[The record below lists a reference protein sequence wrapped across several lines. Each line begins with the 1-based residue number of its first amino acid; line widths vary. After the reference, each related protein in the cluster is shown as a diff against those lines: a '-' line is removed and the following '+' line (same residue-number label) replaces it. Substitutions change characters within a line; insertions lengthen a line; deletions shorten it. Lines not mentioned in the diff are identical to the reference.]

1 MNTRTS
7 PLPWITALALA
18 GALRLE
24 AQAADDSVALRL
36 ALNVPAYR
44 LEARVGDSV
53 AATVRVAIGQRQY
66 RTPVGRFDVTEI
78 TWNPWWIPPA
88 SEWARS
94 DTVTPPC
101 PANPMGV
108 VKLGFGN
115 GYFIHGTPAPT
126 SVGSAASHGCVR
138 AANGDAQALAELI
151 VRQVAPDRVPAVREW
166 AAAKVTRRL
175 VLPRPVPLDIR
186 YDLAEVR
193 GDSLHLYP
201 DVYGRAPGAAAR
213 ALIAMRAL
221 AAAGVNT
228 ERVEMVRLERL
239 IYDSRRGPVAVAL
252 GDLLLRPAAVLPAPA
267 VTTGG
272 LP

>member
-1 MNTRTS
+1 M
-7 PLPWITALALA
+7 PWIIALAMA

-24 AQAADDSVALRL
+24 AQAAGDSVALKL

-44 LEARVGDSV
+44 LEARIGDSV

-66 RTPVGRFDVTEI
+66 RTPVGRFDVTDI
-78 TWNPWWIPPA
+78 TWNPWWYPPD
-88 SEWARS
+88 SEWARH

-101 PANPMGV
+101 PTNPMGV

-115 GYFIHGTPAPT
+115 GYFIHGTPLPS
-126 SVGSAASHGCVR
+126 SVGRAASHGCVR
-138 AANGDAQALAELI
+138 TANSDAQALAEL
-151 VRQVAPDRVPAVREW
+151 VVSHAAPDQLPAVRQW
-166 AAAKVTRRL
+166 GAAKVTRRL
-175 VLPRPVPLDIR
+175 VLARSVPLEIR

-201 DVYGRAPGAAAR
+201 DVYGRAPAAAAR

-228 ERVEMVRLERL
+228 QRVSMVKLEQL
-239 IYDSRRGPVAVAL
+239 IEQSRRAAVTSAL
-252 GDLLLRPAAVLPAPA
+252 ADLVIRPAVSLLPTDAL
-267 VTTGG
+267 TGG